1 MSTVDC
7 YNWQIGSDVLI
18 LGSDVLTLG
27 LSSVLNK

>member
-7 YNWQIGSDVLI
+7 YNWQIGGNVLTR
-18 LGSDVLTLG
+18 GSDVLTLG